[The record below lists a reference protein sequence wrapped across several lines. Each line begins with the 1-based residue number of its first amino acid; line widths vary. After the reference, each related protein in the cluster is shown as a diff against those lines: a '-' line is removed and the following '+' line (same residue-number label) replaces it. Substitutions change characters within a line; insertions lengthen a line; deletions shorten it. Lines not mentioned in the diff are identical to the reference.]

1 MLSAEIREQ
10 FLQYFESLGHTRVP
24 SSSLVP
30 EGDPTLLFT
39 NAGMVQFKNVFLGLE
54 KRPYT
59 RATSAQKC
67 MRVSG
72 KHNDLEN
79 VGPSTRHH
87 TFFEML
93 GNFSFGDYF
102 KREAIQYAH
111 TFVTKV
117 LGIANERLVFTV
129 FEDDEEAY
137 HAWLEIPGVRPEQV
151 LRMGEKTNFW
161 MMGDVGPCGPT
172 SEIHY
177 DYGPEFCTCGDP
189 RCSVA
194 LDNGCERWLEI
205 WNLVFMQYDQ
215 RPDGTRVPLPK
226 PGVDTGMGLERITSV
241 MQSKRSNY
249 ETDLFLPLM
258 DRIQRLLGH
267 TEEEKARHLVSYRV
281 VADHGRAATFLIAD
295 GVIPGNEGRNYVLRM
310 IIRRA
315 IRFGRKAGFT
325 GPFLGEVADVVI
337 HHMGPYYPELRANRE
352 LILRILSQE
361 EERFQET
368 LSVGLARLE
377 EVIEGITARGEVVLP
392 GEEVFRLWDTY
403 GFPKEMTLDIAK
415 ERGLTVDWAGFEAAM
430 EAQRARARAVWEAQ
444 VERAAHD
451 VYRWVVQRDVR
462 TEFVGY
468 DHLTY
473 RGKVLALIAE
483 NRIVERAE
491 EGMEIEVVLDRTP
504 FYAEAGGQV
513 GDRGQILGPNGVVEV
528 RDVQRPLPE
537 FAVHIGRVTSG
548 SIAVGDEVEAR
559 VDAEFRWDVMR
570 NHTATH
576 LLHRALREILGE
588 HARQAGSLVAPDRL
602 RFDFIHFAPLTPE
615 EIRRIE
621 ERVNEKILESLPVTI
636 AFMPYP
642 EAISLGTMALFGEKY
657 GEIVRVVS
665 IDGYSRE
672 LCGGTHLQNTSQ
684 VGLLKIVE
692 EGGIGAG
699 IRRITAVTGWGA
711 YRWML
716 EQEERLRQMAEVLK
730 VMPHEVPERIQK
742 LVQRVRELE
751 RELVILQTQAA
762 TDVEHLVARAK
773 EIEGI
778 KVVTARFDQLRPEVL
793 RSIGDRIKAA
803 VGTGVVVLGSA
814 VDEKAVLIAMAT
826 KDATARGIHA
836 GRLVKEVASLVDGTG
851 GGRAELGQ
859 GGGRSFHQ
867 LEKALA
873 AVEKAVRRQL
883 KEKTKVRS

>member
-1 MLSAEIREQ
+1 MLSAEIREH

-24 SSSLVP
+24 SSPLVP

-79 VGPSTRHH
+79 VGPSPRHH

-117 LGIANERLVFTV
+117 LGIPNDRLVFTV

-137 HAWLEIPGVRPEQV
+137 NAWLEIPGVRPEQIF
-151 LRMGEKTNFW
+151 RMGEKTNFW

-172 SEIHY
+172 SELHY

-189 RCSVA
+189 QCSVA

-215 RPDGTRVPLPK
+215 RPDGTRFPLPK

-241 MQSKRSNY
+241 LQGKRSNY
-249 ETDLFLPLM
+249 DTDLFLSLM
-258 DRIQRLLGH
+258 DRVQRLLGH

-281 VADHGRAATFLIAD
+281 IADHGRAATFLIAD

-325 GPFLGEVADVVI
+325 GPFLGEVADVVVDQ
-337 HHMGPYYPELRANRE
+337 MGPYYPELRANRE

-377 EVIEGITARGEVVLP
+377 EVIENLASRGEKVLP

-403 GFPKEMTLDIAK
+403 GFPKEMTLDIAREK
-415 ERGLTVDWAGFEAAM
+415 GLTVDWAGFEAAM
-430 EAQRARARAVWEAQ
+430 EEQRARARAAWEAQ
-444 VERAAHD
+444 VERAAQD
-451 VYRWVVQRDVR
+451 VYRWVAQRDVR

-473 RGKVLALIAE
+473 CGRVLAVIAGD
-483 NRIVERAE
+483 RIVERAE
-491 EGMEIEVVLDRTP
+491 EGMEVEVILDRTP

-513 GDRGQILGPNGVVEV
+513 GDRGEIVGPNGIVEV
-528 RDVQRPLPE
+528 TDVQRPLPE
-537 FAVHIGRVTSG
+537 FSVHIGRVTSG
-548 SIAVGDEVEAR
+548 TIVVGDEVEAR
-559 VDAEFRWDVMR
+559 VDAQFRWDVMR

-576 LLHRALREILGE
+576 LLHKALREVLGE

-602 RFDFIHFAPLTPE
+602 RFDFVHFAPLTPE

-621 ERVNEKILESLPVTI
+621 ERVNEKILESLPVT
-636 AFMPYP
+636 ATFMPYSQ
-642 EAISLGTMALFGEKY
+642 AVSLGAMALFGEKY

-665 IDGYSRE
+665 IDDYSRE

-684 VGLLKIVE
+684 VGLLKITE

-699 IRRITAVTGWGA
+699 IRRITAVTGRGA

-716 EQEERLRQMAEVLK
+716 EQEERLRQLAEALK
-730 VMPHEVPERIQK
+730 VMPHEVPDRVQK
-742 LVQRVRELE
+742 LAQRIRELE
-751 RELVILQTQAA
+751 RELHILQTQAIM
-762 TDVEHLVARAK
+762 DVEQLVAGAK
-773 EIEGI
+773 EVEGI
-778 KVVTARFDQLRPEVL
+778 KVITARFDQLKPEVL
-793 RSIGDRIKAA
+793 RSIGDRIKTAI
-803 VGTGVVVLGSA
+803 GTGVVVLGSA
-814 VDEKAVLIAMAT
+814 VDEKAVLIAMVT
-826 KDATARGIHA
+826 RDATARGIHA

-859 GGGRSFHQ
+859 GGGRSPAH

-873 AVEKAVRRQL
+873 AVEKAVLRQL
-883 KEKTKVRS
+883 KEKVRARG